1 MLQVTDRAI
10 DKFREMREQSG
21 LQSDQLIAL
30 TWKDGELRSNVAAPS
45 PEDRVIEKDGEPV
58 VCVPPA
64 LSQALDGAVLD
75 YDDSPEN
82 RHFTLDQA

>member
-10 DKFREMREQSG
+10 VKFQEMRERSG

-30 TWKDGELRSNVAAPS
+30 TWKDGELRFDIAAPS
-45 PEDRVIEKDGEPV
+45 PEDRVIEKDGEAV
-58 VCVPPA
+58 ACVPPA
-64 LSQALDGAVLD
+64 LSQALDGTVLD
-75 YDDSPEN
+75 YDDAPEN